1 MGMNRILVLLAC
13 LVLVAMTPAKVT
25 FAEIIVPDWV
35 SPGWGQEFLEMDF
48 ATDGKGPFGTS
59 LDSIELAGQWG
70 MMSGIREYCGE
81 EADAYLVVLGQVLR
95 RKLGNTEKQMA
106 WLITVYSFN
115 AIKVKEKMVES
126 DCESDAAKG
135 WLYIQDY
142 SLEMFTS

>member
-1 MGMNRILVLLAC
+1 MGMNRTFVLLAC

-35 SPGWGQEFLEMDF
+35 SPGWGQEFLEMDL